1 MAKTL
6 KMTFTLEN
14 GRTST
19 ISLAQPKDDL
29 AREDVEPVMQNI
41 VDKEAL
47 IVGLAKATEIK
58 GAVVREVNENKII

>member
-14 GRTST
+14 GKTST
-19 ISLAQPKDDL
+19 MNLAAPKDDL
-29 AREDVEPVMQNI
+29 TREDVEPFMQNI
-41 VDKEAL
+41 VDKDAL

-58 GAVVREVNENKII
+58 GAIVEEVNKTQLI